1 MHQEASIRRKK
12 DKMSKDS
19 LGDRMK
25 GYERRETGRRFMNF
39 APVVARMDGRG
50 FSKWTKG
57 LERPY
62 DKELSAAMVAVTRRL
77 VEETNARI
85 GYTQSDEITLVLLV
99 DDIKQTMMFDGKTQ
113 KLCSVLASM
122 TTALFITECLSR
134 TGTEIAARAMQ
145 APHFDARVFQVPTQT
160 EAANAVL
167 WREKDACKNAVS
179 MAARSFYPHSDLQGK
194 SASEMQEMIFAKGM
208 NFNDYPASF
217 KRGTFLQM
225 RSSETKLPEKA
236 LKYLPQGASDIV
248 IRRAIEAIEMPIFSK
263 VTNREAVIFD
273 GAEAKVETDE

>member
-1 MHQEASIRRKK
+1 
-12 DKMSKDS
+12 MSKDS

-25 GYERRETGRRFMNF
+25 AYERRETDRRFMNF

-57 LERPY
+57 LARPY
-62 DKELSAAMVAVTRRL
+62 DEDLSAAMIAVTRRL
-77 VEETNARI
+77 VEETGARI
-85 GYTQSDEITLVLLV
+85 GYTQSDEITLVFLV
-99 DDIKQTMMFDGKTQ
+99 EDIKQSMMFDGKTQ
-113 KLCSVLASM
+113 KLCSILASM

-134 TGTEIAARAMQ
+134 AGTEIAERAMQ
-145 APHFDARVFQVPTQT
+145 APHFDARIFQVPTQT

-179 MAARSFYPHSDLQGK
+179 MAARSFYPHGELQGK
-194 SASEMQEMIFAKGM
+194 SAAEMQEMIFAKGM

-225 RSSETKLPEKA
+225 RSSETKLPQKA
-236 LKYLPQGASDIV
+236 LEYLPEGSSPTV
-248 IRRAIEAIEMPIFSK
+248 IRRSIEAIEMPIFSK

-273 GAEAKVETDE
+273 GAEPSTETED